1 MSGAEETSFKVG
13 SLTSSIYAPNLLFSI
28 GQGAAI
34 PVLALLA
41 LDLGASPAVAG
52 VIVGM
57 QGLGTLVC
65 DLPAGWLVSRIGDKR
80 SMIGSGAALALIAF
94 AIWLRPPLPLYAVL
108 VALMGCT
115 WSVWLLAR
123 IAHAARSAP
132 AAHRGRV
139 MALIG
144 GLYRI
149 GQLIGPVLG
158 SVILVRGD
166 LTGPFLILAIL
177 ALAASATM
185 ALSRSPRFTRE
196 PVEHSTSVLR
206 ILREHRRTFVTAGTV
221 AVTTQVLRAARAAL
235 IPLWGHQLGISAGTI
250 SILFAA
256 GAAIESLMF
265 YPVGMLM
272 DRKGRKWTA
281 VPSIALLSVG
291 MAMIPLTDDTASLT
305 IIVLL
310 LGLANGL
317 GSGMNMTLGS
327 DLSPLAGRSR
337 FLGLWRLMTDFGTT
351 GGPLLL
357 AAVTTLASLGAAAV
371 TVGGVGIVGV
381 MILVWFVPETLEPA
395 E

>member
-1 MSGAEETSFKVG
+1 
-13 SLTSSIYAPNLLFSI
+13 
-28 GQGAAI
+28 
-34 PVLALLA
+34 
-41 LDLGASPAVAG
+41 
-52 VIVGM
+52 
-57 QGLGTLVC
+57 
-65 DLPAGWLVSRIGDKR
+65 
-80 SMIGSGAALALIAF
+80 
-94 AIWLRPPLPLYAVL
+94 
-108 VALMGCT
+108 
-115 WSVWLLAR
+115 
-123 IAHAARSAP
+123 
-132 AAHRGRV
+132 
-139 MALIG
+139 
-144 GLYRI
+144 
-149 GQLIGPVLG
+149 
-158 SVILVRGD
+158 
-166 LTGPFLILAIL
+166 
-177 ALAASATM
+177 
-185 ALSRSPRFTRE
+185 
-196 PVEHSTSVLR
+196 
-206 ILREHRRTFVTAGTV
+206 V
-221 AVTTQVLRAARAAL
+221 AVTTQVLRAARVAL

-256 GAAIESLMF
+256 AAAIESLMF